1 MKKGVI
7 GVLVKL
13 IRGIL
18 AFRRGT
24 YSGIFSCMQMLGPVL
39 GPILGGV
46 ISQAVSWRWIFWLL
60 LIISGVMVTV
70 IFFFLPETL
79 RSLVGN
85 GSGYANPTPVQWLQR
100 RMNKRGRRQSCDTAR
115 DPVQLPNTLKLAKV
129 ATQSSIA
136 RMKKVPNPLRPLS
149 FLLQPDVAAA
159 LTYNALHYAVYYC
172 YLTSLPSLFSQ
183 LYGLNQLQQ
192 GLCFIVQG
200 VGCISGSLVEGRIL
214 DRDFRIIAKR
224 VGQNVSRSR
233 LPLDFPIFKARLRT
247 AWVHALLF
255 QLVTIAYG
263 WSLYANAHMAVP
275 LVLQFI
281 SKAYENR

>member
-1 MKKGVI
+1 
-7 GVLVKL
+7 
-13 IRGIL
+13 
-18 AFRRGT
+18 
-24 YSGIFSCMQMLGPVL
+24 MQMLGPVI

-60 LIISGVMVTV
+60 LIISGVMVTT

-85 GSGYANPTPVQWLQR
+85 GSGYANPTPIQWLQR
-100 RMNKRGRRQSCDTAR
+100 RMNSHGRRQSCDTAH
-115 DPVQLPNTLKLAKV
+115 DPVQLPNTSKLAKV
-129 ATQSSIA
+129 TTQSSIA
-136 RMKKVPNPLRPLS
+136 RMKRVPNPLRPLS

-200 VGCISGSLVEGRIL
+200 AGCITGSLVEGRIL

-247 AWVHALLF
+247 AWIHALLF

-281 SKAYENR
+281 SKAYENRRKT

>member
-1 MKKGVI
+1 M
-7 GVLVKL
+7 LT
-13 IRGIL
+13 
-18 AFRRGT
+18 FRRGT

-46 ISQAVSWRWIFWLL
+46 ISETVSWRWIFWLL
-60 LIISGVMVTV
+60 LIISGVMVTI

-85 GSGYANPTPVQWLQR
+85 GSGYANPTPIQWLQR
-100 RMNKRGRRQSCDTAR
+100 RLKSHDCRQSCDTAHN
-115 DPVQLPNTLKLAKV
+115 PVQLPPKLAKV

-136 RMKKVPNPLRPLS
+136 RMKKVPNPLRPLT

-200 VGCISGSLVEGRIL
+200 VGCITGSLVEGRLL
-214 DRDFRIIAKR
+214 DRDFRIIAR
-224 VGQNVSRSR
+224 RAGQNVSRSR

-247 AWVHALLF
+247 AWIHSVLF

-263 WSLYANAHMAVP
+263 WCLYAHAHMAVP

-281 SKAYENR
+281 SKYYRRAVVSSR